1 MREITRIHLAQSPY
15 EIEIDA
21 RKILQKYLADV
32 EKSLQA
38 DADTM
43 REIEARIVE
52 LLIEQGVT
60 SEKVITTYDIEAIKG
75 KLGEPGAFVDETEI
89 ETNVNSSQKQLMRDT
104 EDGMLG
110 GVLAGI
116 AAYYDVNVMWLRLAA
131 IILGLVSFGTAF
143 VVYIILWIIMPA
155 TKTVADRL
163 QLKGEPVTLES
174 IKQHVGS
181 TIDFNQKTKPLVKVM
196 QVLLGIGWSAL
207 ALLSLSALVF
217 GTVAIVGPGT
227 SVIVTSGALQDA
239 ANVSTWLIVS
249 FVALILCG
257 VLAVI
262 FCSVAAYA
270 SFAWKMNKKIA
281 ISLIG
286 LAVTGII
293 LFSGVIGAG
302 LYGRYGYDQYV
313 KANTVNK
320 TVAIDGKLEG
330 VNTLLVESKQTP
342 VIYKVTNETPRIEI
356 DAVNL
361 DGIAPI
367 VTINKNDNKAVVKV
381 DSGRIKDCEQYA
393 IFCTDSARVTIYG
406 PELVSLETAH
416 DVSASYDMV
425 TQDQLNVKV
434 GQNSTFDITGGTVN
448 RLSINSGAGARVDA
462 QSVAVTNVDLV
473 SQHDSVFRF
482 ANIGILN
489 IDSPNVCSAD
499 GAVSIDVQSAQKI
512 LHGGKEMKQSASTNS
527 DCLLLTGYGDTKSE
541 SFGE

>member
-1 MREITRIHLAQSPY
+1 MREITRIHLAQTPY
-15 EIEIDA
+15 DIEIDA

-43 REIEARIVE
+43 KEIEARIVE
-52 LLIEQGVT
+52 LLTEKGVV
-60 SEKVITTYDIEAIKG
+60 SGKVITTYDVETIKSQ
-75 KLGEPGAFVDETEI
+75 LGEPGEFIDETEI
-89 ETNVNSSQKQLMRDT
+89 GSTMTNTDKQLMRDT
-104 EDGMLG
+104 EDGVLG
-110 GVLAGI
+110 GVLSGI
-116 AAYYDVNVMWLRLAA
+116 AAYYNVNVMWLRLAV
-131 IILGLVSFGTAF
+131 IVLGLVSFGTAF

-181 TIDFNQKTKPLVKVM
+181 TIDFSQKTKPLVKIM
-196 QVLLGIGWSAL
+196 QILLGIGWSAL

-227 SVIVTSGALQDA
+227 SVIVTSGALQDV

-270 SFAWKMNKKIA
+270 SFTWKMNKKIA

-330 VNTLLVESKQTP
+330 VNTLLVESRQTP

-367 VTINKNDNKAVVKV
+367 VTIDKNDNKAVVKV

-406 PELVSLETAH
+406 PELANFETAH
-416 DVSASYDMV
+416 DVSASYDFL
-425 TQDQLNVKV
+425 TQDQLTVKV
-434 GQNSTFDITGGTVN
+434 GQNSTFNITGGTVN
-448 RLSINSGAGARVDA
+448 RLSINSDAGARIDA
-462 QSVAVTNVDLV
+462 QGVAVTNAAVV
-473 SQHDSVFRF
+473 SQHDSVFKF
-482 ANIGILN
+482 GNIGTVN
-489 IDSPNVCSAD
+489 IESPDVCSAD
-499 GAVSIDVQSAQKI
+499 GAVSVDVQSAQKI
-512 LHGGKEMKQSASTNS
+512 LHGGKEIKQSAFTNS
-527 DCLLLTGYGDTKSE
+527 DCLLLTGYGSTKSE
-541 SFGE
+541 SFDE

>member
-1 MREITRIHLAQSPY
+1 MREITRIHLAQTPY
-15 EIEIDA
+15 DIEIDA

-43 REIEARIVE
+43 KEIEARIVE
-52 LLIEQGVT
+52 LLTEKGVV
-60 SEKVITTYDIEAIKG
+60 SGKVITTYDVETIKSQ
-75 KLGEPGAFVDETEI
+75 LGEPGEFIDETEI
-89 ETNVNSSQKQLMRDT
+89 GSITPNADKHLMRDT
-104 EDGMLG
+104 EDGVLG
-110 GVLAGI
+110 GVLSGI

-131 IILGLVSFGTAF
+131 IVLGLVSFGTAF

-181 TIDFNQKTKPLVKVM
+181 TIDFSQKTKPLVKIM
-196 QVLLGIGWSAL
+196 QILLGIGWSAL

-227 SVIVTSGALQDA
+227 SVITSGALQDI

-293 LFSGVIGAG
+293 LFSGVVGAG
-302 LYGRYGYDQYV
+302 LYGKYGYDQYV
-313 KANTVNK
+313 EANTVNK

-342 VIYKVTNETPRIEI
+342 VIYKVTNEMPRIEI

-367 VTINKNDNKAVVKV
+367 VTIDKNGNKAVVKV
-381 DSGRIKDCEQYA
+381 NSDRIKDCEQHA
-393 IFCTDSARVTIYG
+393 IFCTNSARVTIYG
-406 PELVSLETAH
+406 PELANFETAH

-425 TQDQLNVKV
+425 TQDQLTVKV

-448 RLSINSGAGARVDA
+448 RLSINSGAGARIDA
-462 QSVAVTNVDLV
+462 QSVAVTNAAVV
-473 SQHDSVFRF
+473 SQHDSVFKF
-482 ANIGILN
+482 GNIGTVN
-489 IDSPNVCSAD
+489 IESPDVCSAD
-499 GAVSIDVQSAQKI
+499 GAVSVDVQSAQKI
-512 LHGGKEMKQSASTNS
+512 LHGGKEIKQSAFTNS

-541 SFGE
+541 SFDE